1 MNKPVSAET
10 QYADEPRLIR
20 LENRN
25 GMQITL
31 MDWGATWLSCRVP
44 VADQASREVLLGC
57 PQADQYNQQQVYLG
71 AMIGRYAN
79 RIANAHLPYPGRD
92 RKLVASQGE
101 NLLHG
106 GLDGFD
112 KRRWQVQELSAQH
125 VRFALHSPDG
135 DQGFPGAL
143 DVCVSYHLSDDNG
156 VRIEMQA
163 QSDALTT
170 VNLTN
175 HAYFNLDG
183 TTTDVRQHLLQ
194 LHADF
199 MLPTDA
205 AGIPVGALARV
216 EGTSFDFRQEKRLS
230 RDFLSDSQQ
239 QQAKGYDHSFLLLNQ
254 RELRGRPTA
263 ILSSADQS
271 LRLELSTSL
280 PSMQLYTGNYLA
292 GTPAR
297 DGGEYADYAGV
308 ALEPQF
314 LPDSPHHP
322 EWPQPSCWLQ
332 PGQEYRHWI
341 QYQFR

>member
-20 LENRN
+20 LENSN

-112 KRRWQVQELSAQH
+112 KRRWQVQEFSVQH
-125 VRFALHSPDG
+125 VRFVLHSPDG

-143 DVCVSYHLSDDNG
+143 DVSVSYHLSDENG

-163 QSDALTT
+163 HSDALTT

-183 TTTDVRQHLLQ
+183 TTSDVRQHLLQ

-205 AGIPVGALARV
+205 AGIPGGALALV

-254 RELRGRPTA
+254 RELGGRPAAT
-263 ILSSADQS
+263 LSSADQS

-292 GTPAR
+292 DTPAR
-297 DGGEYADYAGV
+297 DGSRYSDYAGV